1 MRIGMTEISR
11 VCATELSV
19 NEFFACHDVVCVY
32 RLNRHKTSTGLPSP
46 HLLAS
51 LTMML
56 CQFSNTAAGGCRECH
71 SSVTFCDI
79 DPGCWIDVPA
89 SIFIQISVLDS
100 G

>member
-1 MRIGMTEISR
+1 MSSLR
-11 VCATELSV
+11 VTML
-19 NEFFACHDVVCVY
+19 CVY

-79 DPGCWIDVPA
+79 DLGCWIDVPA